1 MASGVGHDR
10 RAVSDAQAA
19 AYRDRREALLAAAAD
34 LDQEVDHLSSRA
46 NPDASRLHTA
56 LLRTQA
62 RLEQHV
68 AEAEAP
74 GGLLAQILEDAAWL
88 SARAE
93 QLRAEHRDLL
103 DLAGDLLGRSEAGE
117 DLMRLLPAA
126 RGLAARIA
134 EHRHRGTTLLLD
146 AYMLDLAPGD

>member
-1 MASGVGHDR
+1 MASGVEHDR
-10 RAVSDAQAA
+10 RAVSDEQAA
-19 AYRDRREALLAAAAD
+19 AYRDRREALQAAAAD
-34 LDQEVDHLSSRA
+34 LELEVDQLA
-46 NPDASRLHTA
+46 AVATPDA
-56 LLRTQA
+56 A
-62 RLEQHV
+62 RLRAALQGTKVRLDQHV

-93 QLRAEHRDLL
+93 QLRSEHRELL
-103 DLAGDLLGRSEAGE
+103 DLADRALARAATAVDVEP
-117 DLMRLLPAA
+117 LLPEA